1 VEAEIDISG
10 SNQCRGRLG
19 WKGSDG
25 EFDLWIG
32 GAKSLQQHRKL
43 NVGCEALQNPEMQ
56 AASDD
61 SVLRSDLPLAKI
73 AIYC

>member
-1 VEAEIDISG
+1 MPG
-10 SNQCRGRLG
+10 SSRLEG
-19 WKGSDG
+19 LDG